1 MFRRAHGNRYSEG
14 KERKLKGDEENK
26 TKQTGHDLEKKKDAL
41 FCERD
46 RRSLRETIGTDFIA
60 DAPFP

>member
-1 MFRRAHGNRYSEG
+1 METDTQRE

-26 TKQTGHDLEKKKDAL
+26 TKQTGLDLEKKGAL
-41 FCERD
+41 FCKRD